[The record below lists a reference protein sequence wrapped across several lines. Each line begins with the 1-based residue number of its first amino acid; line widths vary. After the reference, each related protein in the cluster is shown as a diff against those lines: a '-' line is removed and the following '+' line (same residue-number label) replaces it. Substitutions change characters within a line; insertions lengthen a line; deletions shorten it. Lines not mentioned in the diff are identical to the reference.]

1 MKNKI
6 KKQKPKSFKVLWR
19 VIKEAKEYSLL
30 YTIAIISTFLL
41 TAVNL
46 TAPKMLTNL
55 ISILEGT
62 LDQNALNQII
72 VLALVLLG
80 LYLLRVLFRY
90 LSNFLSHFA
99 AWRLVEKVRVIVYEK
114 IQSFSMDFF
123 HNKQTGELMSRVV
136 NDTATFEIIYAHTI
150 PETITSVFTLIG
162 VTWILFSIN
171 VKLAFLTLIPVPFI
185 VIASLILIKKVR
197 PNFRNSQ
204 RNLAELNAKL
214 QDNFSGIQEIQSFNQ
229 EEREKQ
235 GVNRRAAEYTKSHL
249 KALNLNAIFH
259 PSVEFLTSLG
269 IVIVVGFGG
278 FFAYNGDIE
287 VVEIVGFLLYLSLFY
302 APITSLARLI
312 EDSQHALAGAER
324 VIELLDTKVTIVDE
338 PDAIEIEKAE
348 GNIRFENVNFS
359 YIKGRPV
366 LDDVSFEVKAGQMV
380 ALVGPTGVGKTTLT
394 QLLDRVYDPT
404 SGVIYLDGIN
414 LKKLTIASLRKQI
427 SSVLQNSFLFNGTV
441 AENIAYAKPDAT
453 MEEIEE
459 AAKTARIH
467 EEILQMP
474 GGYNAYVGE
483 RGIKLSGGQKQRLA
497 IARAVLR
504 NTPILLLDEA
514 TASVDVE
521 TERKI
526 QTAINDIAKT
536 RTIIAIAHR
545 LSTIRKADLI
555 VVFEN
560 GKIVE
565 RGNHQELIALNGVY
579 KRMCKVQDDSA
590 LVSFN

>member
-1 MKNKI
+1 MKK
-6 KKQKPKSFKVLWR
+6 KKQQKSLKVLWR
-19 VIKEAKEYSLL
+19 VIKEAKPYSLL
-30 YTIAIISTFLL
+30 YTIAIISTLLL

-46 TAPKMLTNL
+46 IAPKILTNL
-55 ISILEGT
+55 IGILQGS
-62 LDQNALNQII
+62 LDDSSLSKI
-72 VLALVLLG
+72 VTLALILLG
-80 LYLLRVLFRY
+80 LYLARVLFRY

-99 AWRLVEKVRVIVYEK
+99 AWKLVEKVRVIVYEK

-136 NDTATFEIIYAHTI
+136 NDTATFELIYAHTI
-150 PETITSVFTLIG
+150 PETITSVVTLVG

-171 VKLAFLTLIPVPFI
+171 VKLAFLTLIPIPFI
-185 VIASLILIKKVR
+185 VIASLVLIKKVR
-197 PNFRNSQ
+197 PNFRASQ

-235 GVNRRAAEYTKSHL
+235 GVNRRANEFTKSHL

-278 FFAYNGDIE
+278 FFAYQGEID
-287 VVEIVGFLLYLSLFY
+287 VVDIVGFLLYLSLFY

-324 VIELLDTKVTIVDE
+324 VIELLDTPVTIIDS
-338 PDAIEIEKAE
+338 PNAFEIEKAE
-348 GNIRFENVNFS
+348 GNIRFENVSFS
-359 YIKGRPV
+359 YIKGKNV
-366 LDDVSFEVKAGQMV
+366 LNNINFEVKAGQMI
-380 ALVGPTGVGKTTLT
+380 ALVGPTGVGKTTLI

-404 SGVIYLDGIN
+404 SGAIYLDGHN
-414 LKKLTIASLRKQI
+414 LKDLTVSSLRKQI

-441 AENIAYAKPDAT
+441 GENIAYAKPSAT
-453 MEEIEE
+453 MDEIIE
-459 AAKTARIH
+459 AAKTAGIH
-467 EEILQMP
+467 DEILNMP
-474 GGYNAYVGE
+474 NGYDAFVGE

-497 IARAVLR
+497 IARAILR
-504 NTPILLLDEA
+504 NTSILLLDEA

-521 TERKI
+521 TEKKI
-526 QTAINDIAKT
+526 QSAINDIAGT
-536 RTIIAIAHR
+536 RTVIAIAHR

-565 RGNHQELIALNGVY
+565 RGTHQELLALNGVY
-579 KRMCKVQDDSA
+579 KRMCKIQDDSA
-590 LVSFN
+590 LATFN